1 MRSCEGKMLTALQ
14 FLTVWWAEFEP
25 HLLEAA
31 VVQPL
36 QVMVSSIE

>member
-1 MRSCEGKMLTALQ
+1 MLTALQ

-25 HLLEAA
+25 QLLEAA

-36 QVMVSSIE
+36 QVRKMLKTE